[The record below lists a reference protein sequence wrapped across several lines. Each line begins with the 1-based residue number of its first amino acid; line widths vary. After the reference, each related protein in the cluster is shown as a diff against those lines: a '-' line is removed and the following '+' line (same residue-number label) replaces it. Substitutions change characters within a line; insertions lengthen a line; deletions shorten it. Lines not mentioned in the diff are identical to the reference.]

1 MHANVGR
8 LERWHELNPEGVYLT
23 GKCVELPA
31 DGVETERRSDRLS
44 DDGVRELLRRKLTDD
59 GGWFEA
65 FDPAD
70 YFGDD
75 SHMGRYEELRH
86 TDGPPTLL
94 RSTTISYAPT
104 VSIGEARPDETPDD
118 PAEGDTGVLSNQNV
132 VYRKG
137 RWCYE

>member
-1 MHANVGR
+1 MHANTGR
-8 LERWHELNPEGVYLT
+8 LQRWHELNPEGVYLT
-23 GKCVELPA
+23 GSCVEPPA
-31 DGVETERRSDRLS
+31 PG
-44 DDGVRELLRRKLTDD
+44 LTDD
-59 GGWFEA
+59 GGWYEA

-70 YFGDD
+70 YFGGD

-86 TDGPPTLL
+86 DGPPTML

-104 VSIGEARPDETPDD
+104 VSIGEARPDELPDI
-118 PAEGDTGVLSNQNV
+118 PAEGDRGVLSNQNV